1 MRTIRIALL
10 GAGTV
15 GGGVLSLLRENAELL
30 QVQTDCRFEVRHVV
44 VRDPAKPRA
53 VPVPPELITTD
64 AENAVRDP
72 EVDIVIEVMGG
83 LEPPHSLI
91 RHALQAGKSVITA
104 NKMVM
109 AIAGDELIRLATT
122 HRADLLYEASVAGS
136 LPILTLL
143 QGALAGNRIERAV
156 GIVNSTTNFIL
167 TRMEQALAMGVAA
180 EQAYS
185 EALAQA
191 QSLGYAEADPSS
203 DVEGYDAQYKM
214 AILARLA
221 FLQYVPLESVY
232 REGIAHLSGRDLVW
246 ARRLG
251 YGIKLIGT
259 AERLSDGRLNVRVH
273 PTLLPLEHPLYG
285 LRDANSGIW
294 LQGNGF
300 RELFLHGFAAGARPT
315 ASAILGDLILAA
327 RNLRMGIAG
336 TTPQPSL
343 QPGETAPIE
352 AISFRYYVRTVG
364 TSEEPLKAVR
374 EALAEWL
381 PECQPV
387 EQIPEGYE
395 QVCLTALA
403 PESLFQAHLAPLRQH
418 PDIRQLQVIRFLS

>member
-1 MRTIRIALL
+1 MRPVRITLL

-30 QVQTDCRFEVRHVV
+30 EAQTGCRFEIRHVV
-44 VRDPAKPRA
+44 VREPSKPRT
-53 VPVPPELITTD
+53 VPIPPELITTD
-64 AENAVRDP
+64 AEQAVRDQ
-72 EVDIVIEVMGG
+72 EVAIVIEVMGG
-83 LEPPHSLI
+83 LEPARSLI
-91 RHALQAGKSVITA
+91 RTALQAGKSVITA

-109 AIAGDELIRLATT
+109 AIAGDELLRLAME

-143 QGALAGNRIERAV
+143 QEALAGNRIERAV

-167 TRMEQALAMGVAA
+167 TRMEQALEQGIPA

-191 QSLGYAEADPSS
+191 QALGYAEADPSS

-232 REGIAHLSGRDLVW
+232 REGISHLSGRDLEW
-246 ARRLG
+246 AQRLG
-251 YGIKLIGT
+251 YGIKLLGT
-259 AERLSDGRLNVRVH
+259 AERLPDGRLNVRVH
-273 PTLLPLEHPLYG
+273 PVLLPRNHPLYA
-285 LRDANSGIW
+285 LKDANNGIW

-315 ASAILGDLILAA
+315 ASAILGDLIRAA
-327 RNLRMGIAG
+327 RQLRLGIAG
-336 TTPQPSL
+336 TQPQPSL
-343 QPGETAPIE
+343 QPGETAPID
-352 AISFRYYVRTVG
+352 SLTFRYYVRAVG
-364 TSEEPLKAVR
+364 TSEEALQAVR
-374 EALAEWL
+374 HALAEW
-381 PECQPV
+381 QPDYQRI
-387 EQIPEGYE
+387 EPTREGLE
-395 QVCLTALA
+395 QVCLTAPA
-403 PESLFQAHLAPLRQH
+403 SESLFQTRMASLRQR
-418 PDIRQLQVIRFLS
+418 PDMRLLQVIRLL